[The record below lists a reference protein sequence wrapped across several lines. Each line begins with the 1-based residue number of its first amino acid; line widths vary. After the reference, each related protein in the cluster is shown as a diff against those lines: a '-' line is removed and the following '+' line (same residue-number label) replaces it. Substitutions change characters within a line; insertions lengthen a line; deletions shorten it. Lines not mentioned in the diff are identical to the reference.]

1 MNSLSIKGKYPQRP
15 SGDKD
20 KKPPSSP
27 PYGGPSGDKD
37 KKPPSSPPQG
47 SSSQRPGGQGSPN
60 QSGCKTILCNCFLS
74 IKNVLSNFIASGNQR
89 PRPPSEV

>member
-1 MNSLSIKGKYPQRP
+1 MNSLSIKGKYPPRP

-20 KKPPSSP
+20 KKPPSP
-27 PYGGPSGDKD
+27 PYGGPSGDKN
-37 KKPPSSPPQG
+37 KKPSSPPPQG

-60 QSGCKTILCNCFLS
+60 QSGCKTVLCNCFLS